1 MEYVCKI
8 GSNTGQVVTRLEQA
22 TSEAAL
28 RQRLVGEGYLVFSI
42 QSRGGLG
49 ATVMTRRQKKIKPD
63 DFLVFNQ
70 QFLTLSK
77 SGLSLQK
84 SIDLLVAQTRTDEL
98 REALEGVREQIRG
111 GKLLSEAFE
120 AVGRFPKVYCATL
133 RAGERSGSL
142 DKVLAHYVAYQKTSR
157 GFRKKFLSALIYP
170 AFLVAFLFGLITFVV
185 MFVVPRFALLYNDLG
200 VELPAMTVFVISFSK
215 NLNRLIVPILIGL
228 GAVVAGVRSAFRRE
242 NTRLAWDRFKFKLP
256 LLGPLLLKFSV
267 AEFARTLS
275 TLLQGGLPII
285 MALKTTVES
294 VSSPLVARALEAARR
309 EVLGGQSLYHSL
321 KANVVFPPM
330 ALDMIEV
337 GESTGAL
344 PAMLENLSEFYEED
358 VAIDLGTLVSLVDPI
373 MLGII
378 AIVVA
383 FILIAFYLPMF
394 ELASQMH

>member
-1 MEYVCKI
+1 MEYVCKL
-8 GSNTGQVVTRLEQA
+8 GSNTGEVITRTEQA

-28 RQRLVGEGYLVFSI
+28 RQRLLAEGYLVFAI
-42 QSRGGLG
+42 HSRGLSG
-49 ATVMTRRQKKIKPD
+49 AVIRHKQKKIKAD

-84 SIDLLVAQTRTDEL
+84 SLDLLVAQTRTDEL
-98 REALEGVREQIRG
+98 KEALDGVREQIRG

-142 DKVLAHYVAYQKTSR
+142 DKVLAHYLTFQKTSR
-157 GFRKKFLSALIYP
+157 GFRKKFISALIYP
-170 AFLVAFLFGLITFVV
+170 SFLVAFLFILITFVV

-200 VELPAMTVFVISFSK
+200 VELPAMTLFVIAFSR
-215 NLNRLIVPILIGL
+215 NLNHLIIPILIGL
-228 GAVVAGVRSAFRRE
+228 GALIAGMRSAFRRE
-242 NTRLAWDRFKFKLP
+242 STRLAWDRFKFKVP
-256 LLGPLLLKFSV
+256 VVGPLLLKFSV

-285 MALKTTVES
+285 MALKTTVDS

-321 KANVVFPPM
+321 KANVFFPPM

-373 MLGII
+373 MLGLI

-383 FILIAFYLPMF
+383 FILIAFYLPLF
-394 ELASQMH
+394 QLASQVH

>member
-1 MEYVCKI
+1 VEFVCKI
-8 GSNTGQVVTRLEQA
+8 GSSSGEVVTRLEQA
-22 TSEAAL
+22 TSEAVL
-28 RQRLVGEGYLVFSI
+28 RQRLAAEGYLVFSI
-42 QSRGGLG
+42 HSRGGLG
-49 ATVMTRRQKKIKPD
+49 SRVMTRRRKKIKAD

-84 SIDLLVAQTRTDEL
+84 SIELLVAQTRTDEL
-98 REALEGVREQIRG
+98 REALEGVRQQIG
-111 GKLLSEAFE
+111 AGKLLSEAFE
-120 AVGRFPKVYCATL
+120 AVEVFPKVYCATL

-170 AFLVAFLFGLITFVV
+170 AFLLVFLFILITFVV

-200 VELPAMTVFVISFSK
+200 VELPAMTVFVISFSRS
-215 NLNRLIVPILIGL
+215 LNHLILPILIAGA
-228 GAVVAGVRSAFRRE
+228 AVVAGIRSAFRRE
-242 NTRLAWDRFKFKLP
+242 STRLAWDRFKFKLP
-256 LLGPLLLKFSV
+256 VMGSLLLKFSV

-285 MALKTTVES
+285 MALKTTCES
-294 VSSPLVARALEAARR
+294 VSSPLVARALESARK

-358 VAIDLGTLVSLVDPI
+358 VAIDLATLVSMVDPI
-373 MLGII
+373 MLGLI
-378 AIVVA
+378 AVVVA

-394 ELASQMH
+394 ELASQVH

>member
-1 MEYVCKI
+1 
-8 GSNTGQVVTRLEQA
+8 
-22 TSEAAL
+22 
-28 RQRLVGEGYLVFSI
+28 
-42 QSRGGLG
+42 
-49 ATVMTRRQKKIKPD
+49 
-63 DFLVFNQ
+63 
-70 QFLTLSK
+70 
-77 SGLSLQK
+77 
-84 SIDLLVAQTRTDEL
+84 
-98 REALEGVREQIRG
+98 
-111 GKLLSEAFE
+111 
-120 AVGRFPKVYCATL
+120 
-133 RAGERSGSL
+133 
-142 DKVLAHYVAYQKTSR
+142 
-157 GFRKKFLSALIYP
+157 
-170 AFLVAFLFGLITFVV
+170 
-185 MFVVPRFALLYNDLG
+185 
-200 VELPAMTVFVISFSK
+200 
-215 NLNRLIVPILIGL
+215 
-228 GAVVAGVRSAFRRE
+228 
-242 NTRLAWDRFKFKLP
+242 
-256 LLGPLLLKFSV
+256 
-267 AEFARTLS
+267 
-275 TLLQGGLPII
+275 